1 MFIITLTTALSSLG
15 ATATSAERRTAC
27 AHSFHIHRIFTHDR
41 VVCGSIIQWVIGATF
56 ATIEVLT
63 NSTTR
68 MATATTA
75 PAFQIPHSIVTLA
88 AAIPVCVN
96 QLRLL
101 FFSKAMF
108 IVSVSKSRTDTT
120 LCAVLR
126 EIGMFMIT

>member
-15 ATATSAERRTAC
+15 VIAMSVERCIAC
-27 AHSFHIHRIFTHDR
+27 VHSFHIHRIFTHDR

-56 ATIEVLT
+56 ATIEAPT
-63 NSTTR
+63 NSITR
-68 MATATTA
+68 TATVTTA
-75 PAFQIPHSIVTLA
+75 SAFQILHPTVTPA
-88 AAIPVCVN
+88 AATPVCAN